1 MYKTQWSVLCMIVND
16 KSDLGAVEMC
26 CGIHF
31 QDFVMR
37 ATGVD
42 EDPKDFPVNESQHV
56 AFAFSDISREFPM
69 CHQKCS
75 GVLLKIPSTTHLESH
90 DEMSSD
96 YHEMT
101 DVSWSLRIDGV
112 CPNVPKRRNFT
123 TVSAIRRRGRLEH
136 LYLTFYLCL
145 SLNLWEL
152 LLKTSKRRHDDKF
165 DWLLQLMN
173 EKQISVIS
181 LSFWLERTT
190 MKSLFFV
197 DRSWIF
203 YDLVSWSFHTNE
215 FIVSSWS

>member
-1 MYKTQWSVLCMIVND
+1 MISSLYDRERQKWLGSCWDVLWNSFSRFRDACDSGRRSKRLSSERITTRWICIFRHQERVSYVSSKVQWSI
-16 KSDLGAVEMC
+16 
-26 CGIHF
+26 
-31 QDFVMR
+31 
-37 ATGVD
+37 D
-42 EDPKDFPVNESQHV
+42 ENSN
-56 AFAFSDISREFPM
+56 
-69 CHQKCS
+69 
-75 GVLLKIPSTTHLESH
+75 TTHLESH

-96 YHEMT
+96 YHAMT

-152 LLKTSKRRHDDKF
+152 LLKTSKSRHDDKF

-181 LSFWLERTT
+181 LSFWVERTT
-190 MKSLFFV
+190 TKSLFFA